1 MTAAD
6 ALRSDARFV
15 LIEAPGGCGK
25 THMAC
30 EYAREASVKFTTG
43 KRVLVLAHTNAAVEE
58 LVRRTADLRNAVRV
72 TTFDSLALQ
81 LVSPYA
87 EALGLPVPIRPGEG
101 PGRVQYSELSARAA
115 DLLNRCPI
123 IARILS
129 AAYPIV
135 ILDEH
140 QDASRNQHMMAM
152 SLRGEGSLIRAFGDP
167 MQAIFGED
175 RPTWEELIAGADIRV
190 ELTTPHRWHEDPA
203 LGAWILQ
210 SREALKQGRKLPTET
225 APPSVRVL
233 TIRGTDVGYGA
244 GNPREYSSAIS
255 SVPQQRA
262 ALLTAR
268 IVNVDTLRQASGN
281 RASVYEGSVLQH
293 LYEAFD
299 KLIENVGS
307 PRQLAQTV
315 LALLTQTC
323 TGLTAVYRRR
333 IEQSLEDHRLNLG
346 RQHTVMPLLV
356 QLQILYEHPSIDGV
370 AQLARGVLAE
380 CPAFLTFHRPAAF
393 CILSAITSSGADP
406 YDQLQ
411 ESMVNY
417 KSVTRRPNFAVGTV
431 QRIKGLEYDHVLVF
445 NVSKTHFK
453 DDDYGRKLLYIAISR
468 CRTSL
473 TILVPETGRSPL
485 IP

>member
-1 MTAAD
+1 VTAAD

-30 EYAREASVKFTTG
+30 EYAREASVKLTTG

-58 LVRRTADLRNAVRV
+58 LARRTADLRNAVRV

-87 EALGLPVPIRPGEG
+87 EALGLPVPVRPGEG
-101 PGRVQYSELSARAA
+101 PGRVQYSDLSARAA

-175 RPTWEELIAGADIRV
+175 RPTWEELIAGADIRA
-190 ELTTPHRWHEDPA
+190 ELTTPHRWHENPA

-210 SREALKQGRKLPTET
+210 SREALKQGRELPTET

-244 GNPREYSSAIS
+244 GNPREYSSAIFRYPNS
-255 SVPQQRA
+255 A
-262 ALLTAR
+262 
-268 IVNVDTLRQASGN
+268 
-281 RASVYEGSVLQH
+281 
-293 LYEAFD
+293 
-299 KLIENVGS
+299 
-307 PRQLAQTV
+307 PR
-315 LALLTQTC
+315 C
-323 TGLTAVYRRR
+323 
-333 IEQSLEDHRLNLG
+333 
-346 RQHTVMPLLV
+346 
-356 QLQILYEHPSIDGV
+356 
-370 AQLARGVLAE
+370 
-380 CPAFLTFHRPAAF
+380 
-393 CILSAITSSGADP
+393 
-406 YDQLQ
+406 
-411 ESMVNY
+411 
-417 KSVTRRPNFAVGTV
+417 
-431 QRIKGLEYDHVLVF
+431 
-445 NVSKTHFK
+445 
-453 DDDYGRKLLYIAISR
+453 
-468 CRTSL
+468 
-473 TILVPETGRSPL
+473 
-485 IP
+485 